1 VTGDSQR
8 GGAEDAIRN
17 EIRTGEALEDAF
29 HVGEA
34 AVGVTGQ
41 RLLVRQA
48 GRTRAADLTNVRT
61 VHLRTVQ
68 ERHRLTSAGLWGGV
82 ALLSA
87 VAWLYAPLEGLVA
100 PVEAPPGGGFEGLY
114 HAVGALVSVLVYV
127 DEAFLFVAALA
138 LAWAGWQVVAYIR
151 TRREVLEVIVGG
163 ADPIHLPAPADDTAV
178 DRLRGTV
185 SARLHDSD
193 DRYPD

>member
-1 VTGDSQR
+1 VVLGRAAGGVIGLDVPVGISRDRTPGSTVTGDSQR

-17 EIRTGEALEDAF
+17 DLRTGETLEDAF

-87 VAWLYAPLEGLVA
+87 VAWLYAPL
-100 PVEAPPGGGFEGLY
+100 
-114 HAVGALVSVLVYV
+114 
-127 DEAFLFVAALA
+127 
-138 LAWAGWQVVAYIR
+138 
-151 TRREVLEVIVGG
+151 
-163 ADPIHLPAPADDTAV
+163 
-178 DRLRGTV
+178 
-185 SARLHDSD
+185 
-193 DRYPD
+193 